1 MMLLQHTYS
10 HSLLN
15 RKMLTAKL
23 NLDMLIA
30 KTIPQY
36 GTSIACYGFE
46 NQKNILF
53 CAVSIN
59 HPG

>member
-1 MMLLQHTYS
+1 
-10 HSLLN
+10 
-15 RKMLTAKL
+15 MLTAKL